1 METNYYHEEQLS
13 EAAQALK
20 SGELVAFPTETV
32 YGLGANALLPEAVT
46 EVFSVKGRP
55 QDNPLIV
62 HVSSFEQVKQF
73 VDNFHPLTEKI
84 VNHFWPGPLTLIF
97 EIKKRSL
104 PPIVTGGLSTAA
116 FRMPDNKKTLE
127 VIQLAGIPIVG
138 PSANT
143 SGKPS
148 PTTAEHV
155 YHDLKG
161 KINGI
166 IDDGATRIGVES
178 TVIDLSDPNRE
189 PMILR
194 PGAVTKEQLEKV
206 IGGKVAVD
214 RHLVQ
219 STETPKSPGMKYK
232 HYSPDTQ
239 VMMVQENDWEA
250 AVKWAKEEHLRVGV
264 IAGPKIAEAVRFDVA
279 AVYMYFDDSVEAA
292 TKGLF
297 AGLRG
302 LDEKNLGLDMIFV
315 AVFPEEGLGNAY
327 MNRLKKSAG
336 QKYFEKRT

>member
-1 METNYYHEEQLS
+1 METKYYYEEQLT

-20 SGELVAFPTETV
+20 NGKLVAFPTETV
-32 YGLGANALLPEAVT
+32 YGLGANALLPEAVK
-46 EVFSVKGRP
+46 EVFLVKGRP

-62 HVSSFEQVKQF
+62 HVSSFEQMKKY
-73 VDNFHPLTEKI
+73 VDNLHPLTEKI
-84 VNHFWPGPLTLIF
+84 VKNFWPGPLTMIF
-97 EIKKRSL
+97 EIKKGAL
-104 PPIVTGGLSTAA
+104 PSIVTGGLSTAA
-116 FRMPDNKKTLE
+116 FRMPDNKKTLK
-127 VIQLAGIPIVG
+127 VIELADIPIVG

-155 YHDLKG
+155 YHDLHG
-161 KINGI
+161 KITGI

-178 TVIDLSDPNRE
+178 TVIDLSDPKRA

-194 PGAVTKEQLEKV
+194 PGAVTKEQLEAV
-206 IGGKVAVD
+206 IDGKVAID
-214 RHLVQ
+214 QHLIQ
-219 STETPKSPGMKYK
+219 STETPKSPGMKYQ
-232 HYSPDTQ
+232 HYSPDTK
-239 VMMVQENDWEA
+239 VMMVRESDWDN
-250 AVKWAKEEHLRVGV
+250 AVKWAKDKQIRVGV
-264 IAGPKIAEAVRFDVA
+264 IAGPRIAEAVRFDVA

-302 LDEKNLGLDMIFV
+302 LDEKTLGLDLIFV
-315 AVFPEEGLGNAY
+315 EVFPEEGLGNAY

-336 QKYFEKRT
+336 QKYFEN